1 MLSGRVEGN
10 YLKRDEE
17 KTLFLKRE
25 EGETGGGAECYSC
38 FFFLL
43 GPRLL
48 VRRGLSWTCGHLA
61 FSWFVLMFNQ

>member
-25 EGETGGGAECYSC
+25 EGETGRGG
-38 FFFLL
+38 
-43 GPRLL
+43 G
-48 VRRGLSWTCGHLA
+48 VRNVIAAS
-61 FSWFVLMFNQ
+61 FSFWVPDCW